1 MTTWYQRDNEMKH
14 QRVLFVCTH
23 NGARSRIAE
32 EFTRRFAA
40 DRIEAVS
47 SSFESETIGPLPVS
61 VMREVDIELPTA
73 APNSVFERF
82 KVGEKFDYVIAIC
95 DPGSAEQVPI
105 FLSGVDTLY
114 AETADRF
121 NWSVPNFRS
130 ISGSDEAR
138 REKARDIRDQI
149 KSEVLQFLSEI
160 GIDTDFG

>member
-1 MTTWYQRDNEMKH
+1 MKS

-32 EFTRRFAA
+32 EFTRLIAA
-40 DRIEAVS
+40 DRIEAAS

-61 VMREVDIELPTA
+61 AMREVGVELPTA
-73 APNSVFERF
+73 PPKSVFERF
-82 KVGEKFDYVIAIC
+82 KAGEKFDHVIAIC

-114 AETADRF
+114 DETAERL

-130 ISGSDEAR
+130 ISGSDEDKI
-138 REKARDIRDQI
+138 EKARRIRDRI
-149 KSEVLQFLSEI
+149 KSEVVQFLSEL
-160 GIDTDFG
+160 GNDTDAG